1 MKRIAIIG
9 SGHLGQQI
17 AHHIHHDS
25 SDKVVAF
32 FDEFQP
38 VNTIIGQTPVIGG
51 NNDVITKYQQNEFDA
66 VLIAIGYKHLETKKE
81 MFQNLDGKVPFYT
94 FVHSSCY
101 RDPSAFIGQ
110 GAVLYPGCVIDQ
122 NVRIED
128 NVLMNISC
136 TVAHDSIIG
145 KHSFL
150 SPSVA
155 IAGFVNIQEQC
166 IIGINSTIID
176 NITIAAKT
184 QIGGGGVVIKDI
196 DTSGL
201 YVGNPV
207 KFIR

>member
-17 AHHIHHDS
+17 AYHIHHDS

-38 VNTIIGQTPVIGG
+38 LNTIIDQIPVIGG
-51 NNDVITKYQQNEFDA
+51 NQDVITKYQQNEFD
-66 VLIAIGYKHLETKKE
+66 VILIAIGYKHLDAKKE
-81 MFQNLDGKVPFYT
+81 LFQSLEGKIPFHT
-94 FVHSSCY
+94 FIHSSCY
-101 RDPSAFIGQ
+101 RDQSASIGQ
-110 GAVLYPGCVIDQ
+110 GSVIYPGCVIDQ
-122 NVRIED
+122 NVTIED

-136 TVAHDSIIG
+136 TVAHDTVIG

-155 IAGFVNIQEQC
+155 IAGFVNVKEQC

-176 NITIAAKT
+176 NITMTAKT

-196 DTSGL
+196 DEPGL

>member
-17 AHHIHHDS
+17 AYHIHHDS

-38 VNTIIGQTPVIGG
+38 LNTLIDHIPVIGG
-51 NNDVITKYQQNEFDA
+51 NNDVIPKYQQNEFDA
-66 VLIAIGYKHLETKKE
+66 VLIAIGYKHLDAKKE
-81 MFQNLDGKVPFYT
+81 LFQNLEGKVPFHT
-94 FVHSSCY
+94 FIHSSCY
-101 RDPSAFIGQ
+101 TDQSASIGQ
-110 GAVLYPGCVIDQ
+110 GSVIYPGCIIDQ
-122 NVRIED
+122 NVKIED

-136 TVAHDSIIG
+136 TVAHDTVIG

-155 IAGFVNIQEQC
+155 IAGFVNIKEQC

-176 NITIAAKT
+176 NLTMAAKT

-196 DTSGL
+196 NEPGL

>member
-17 AHHIHHDS
+17 AYHIHQDS
-25 SDKVVAF
+25 GDKVVAF

-38 VNTIIGQTPVIGG
+38 VNTLISQIPVIGG
-51 NNDVITKYQQNEFDA
+51 NNDIITKYQQNEFDA
-66 VLIAIGYKHLETKKE
+66 VLIAIGYKHLGVKKE
-81 MFQNLDGKVPFYT
+81 LFQKLSGKVPFHT
-94 FVHSSCY
+94 FIHSSSY
-101 RDPSAFIGQ
+101 TDPSASIGQ
-110 GAVLYPGCVIDQ
+110 GSVIYPGCVIDQ
-122 NVRIED
+122 YVRIEE
-128 NVLMNISC
+128 NVLVNISC
-136 TVAHDSIIG
+136 TVAHDSVIG
-145 KHSFL
+145 SHSFL

-155 IAGFVNIQEQC
+155 IAGFVNIKEQC

-184 QIGGGGVVIKDI
+184 QIGGAGVVIQNI
-196 DTSGL
+196 DEPGL

>member
-17 AHHIHHDS
+17 AYHIHHDS
-25 SDKVVAF
+25 NDKVIAF

-38 VNTIIGQTPVIGG
+38 VNTIIDDIPVIGG

-66 VLIAIGYKHLETKKE
+66 ILIAIGYKHMNAKKE
-81 MFQNLDGKVPFYT
+81 LFQKLDRKVPFHT
-94 FVHSSCY
+94 FIHSSCY
-101 RDPSAFIGQ
+101 KDPSATIGP
-110 GAVLYPGCVIDQ
+110 GSVIYPGCVIDQ
-122 NVRIED
+122 NVSIEE

-136 TVAHDSIIG
+136 TVAHDSVIG

-155 IAGFVNIQEQC
+155 IAGFVKIREQC

-176 NITIAAKT
+176 HMTIAAQT
-184 QIGGGGVVIKDI
+184 QIGGGGVVIKNIDI
-196 DTSGL
+196 PGL

-207 KFIR
+207 RYIR

>member
-38 VNTIIGQTPVIGG
+38 VNTMINDIPVIGG
-51 NNDVITKYQQNEFDA
+51 NPDVITQYQQNKFDA
-66 VLIAIGYKHLETKKE
+66 VLIAIGYKHMDAKKE
-81 MFQNLDGKVPFYT
+81 LFQSLDGKVPFHT
-94 FVHSSCY
+94 FIHSSCY
-101 RDPSAFIGQ
+101 RDSSASVGQ
-110 GAVLYPGCVIDQ
+110 GSVIYPGCVIDQ
-122 NVRIED
+122 NVTIED
-128 NVLMNISC
+128 NVLINISC
-136 TVAHDSIIG
+136 TVAHDSVIG

-155 IAGFVNIQEQC
+155 IAGFVNVKEQC
-166 IIGINSTIID
+166 IIGINSTVID
-176 NITIAAKT
+176 HMTIVAKT
-184 QIGGGGVVIKDI
+184 QIGGGGVVIKNI
-196 DTSGL
+196 DTPGL

-207 KFIR
+207 RHVR

>member
-17 AHHIHHDS
+17 AYHIHHDS
-25 SDKVVAF
+25 NDKVIAF
-32 FDEFQP
+32 FDEFQH
-38 VNTIIGQTPVIGG
+38 VNTIIDDIPVIGG

-66 VLIAIGYKHLETKKE
+66 ILIAIGYKHMNAKKE
-81 MFQNLDGKVPFYT
+81 LFQKLDGKVPFHT
-94 FVHSSCY
+94 FIHSSCY
-101 RDPSAFIGQ
+101 KDPSATIGQ
-110 GAVLYPGCVIDQ
+110 GSVIYPGCVIDQ
-122 NVRIED
+122 NVSIEE

-136 TVAHDSIIG
+136 TVAHDSVIG

-155 IAGFVNIQEQC
+155 IAGFVKIREQC

-176 NITIAAKT
+176 NITIAAQT
-184 QIGGGGVVIKDI
+184 HIGGGGVVIKNIDI
-196 DTSGL
+196 PGL

-207 KFIR
+207 RYIR